1 MTETLKNE
9 LCNYLGQLMYELE
22 NEVEESE
29 RDKIRPKIKAVK
41 ILLDIK

>member
-22 NEVEESE
+22 TEVEESE
-29 RDKIRPKIKAVK
+29 RDKIKARIKAVN